1 MPFTYGNGK
10 KKTSVKRWDMTDNEF
25 YIDPEKRGKWNQW
38 LTFDQA
44 MQRAVDEKNGV
55 KKEVKKLPRIAL
67 LLIHEKNTKKS

>member
-1 MPFTYGNGK
+1 
-10 KKTSVKRWDMTDNEF
+10 
-25 YIDPEKRGKWNQW
+25 
-38 LTFDQA
+38 